1 MEALQQG
8 ALKREQSLRAYTAEL
23 ESKSSLSGQ
32 DVLRLTQEL
41 ENSQKHIEEARNFI
55 EQTNQEMESL
65 RVDKHDSLIRI
76 NKSLK
81 NHFKQIENTYQVLQ
95 VNYKNTENRDK
106 AIEEYILNT
115 THEFYGSKKA
125 DRNLEKFINELYGNA
140 MKHFRKEI
148 KLPSE
153 DHYRLVC
160 LLLAGVSINFIS
172 SLSGETTNA
181 IYKRREKIREII
193 KSSDSPNKEL
203 YLLI

>member
-1 MEALQQG
+1 MKNKIKKWHIALMSFL
-8 ALKREQSLRAYTAEL
+8 ALFVTIFASLFSLRADTIDEETGEVVTDNWEL
-23 ESKSSLSGQ
+23 GMVFYDSTVNGGTTQLSAINWNAITTES
-32 DVLRLTQEL
+32 RT
-41 ENSQKHIEEARNFI
+41 ITI
-55 EQTNQEMESL
+55 
-65 RVDKHDSLIRI
+65 
-76 NKSLK
+76 
-81 NHFKQIENTYQVLQ
+81 Q

-193 KSSDSPNKEL
+193 KNSDSPNKEL